1 MENLVVKN
9 VKLKWAHLAE
19 PNTQGDYASGKYE
32 VSVVLTPEQAEQV
45 RGLINA
51 RQKIKTDKLF
61 DINVGSIVNAAVD
74 TFLDTDNDKIE
85 QFAALFEKEEQ

>member
-1 MENLVVKN
+1 MKKGTWSNLFGTV
-9 VKLKWAHLAE
+9 LAGA
-19 PNTQGDYASGKYE
+19 TLTTVYMVSKKMTKKY
-32 VSVVLTPEQAEQV
+32 
-45 RGLINA
+45 G
-51 RQKIKTDKLF
+51 QKIKTDKLF